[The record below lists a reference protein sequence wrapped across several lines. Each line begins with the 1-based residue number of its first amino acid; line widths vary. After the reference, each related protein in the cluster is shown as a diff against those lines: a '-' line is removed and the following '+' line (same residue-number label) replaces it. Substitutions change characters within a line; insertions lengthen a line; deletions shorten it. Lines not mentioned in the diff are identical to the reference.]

1 MKWRALTLTY
11 SGHFCL
17 LRKKRKFVGEL
28 MDRCSMKYEVDNGGG
43 WAPDMLGRGFEMLRV
58 EHPDD
63 YSGAVRST
71 VVRRCAQG
79 RRADCAVL
87 YVHGFSDYFLQDEMA
102 RMFNDAGYDFYAVDL
117 RKYGRSLMPGQRM
130 FEVRDLHE
138 YFPDIDAAVEII
150 HSAGLGRI
158 VLLGHSTGGLTASLY
173 MSEHPSPLI
182 RALILNSPFL
192 DWNLPRAA
200 RAALPLLSALGRR
213 FPRIPVRQKPDPGYA
228 ETLAADLGGEWS
240 YRKEWKPDVLPDVD
254 AGWVRA
260 IHTAQ
265 IALRRRQVNVPVLL
279 MHSSDS
285 VRPGDDRAKYAR
297 ADAILNV
304 GAIARYGRRLGP
316 DVTEVVVDNGL
327 HDLVLS
333 PLPVRRLVYDEML
346 AWLGRLGLCR

>member
-1 MKWRALTLTY
+1 MKEMED
-11 SGHFCL
+11 F
-17 LRKKRKFVGEL
+17 KFGQWE
-28 MDRCSMKYEVDNGGG
+28 
-43 WAPDMLGRGFEMLRV
+43 PDILGQGFEMLRQ
-58 EHPDD
+58 ERAAD
-63 YSGAVRST
+63 YSGPVCST
-71 VVRRCAQG
+71 IIRRRPQE
-79 RRADCAVL
+79 RRGNCAVL

-117 RKYGRSLMPGQRM
+117 RKYGRSLMAGQRM

-138 YFPDIDAAVEII
+138 YFPDINAAVEMI
-150 HSAGLGRI
+150 HSDGVGRI

-192 DWNLPRAA
+192 DWNLPKAA
-200 RAALPLLSALGRR
+200 RAALPLLSALGKW
-213 FPRIPVRQKPDPGYA
+213 FPRIPVKQKPDTGYA

-240 YRKEWKPDVLPDVD
+240 YRKDWKPDVLPDVD

-265 IALRRRQVNVPVLL
+265 KELRRRRVSVPVLL
-279 MHSSDS
+279 LHSSDS
-285 VRPGDDRAKYAR
+285 VRPGDGREKYAR

-304 GAIARYGRRLGP
+304 DSIARYGRRLGE
-316 DVTEVVVDNGL
+316 DVTEVVIDDGL

-333 PLPVRRLVYDEML
+333 PLPVRRLVYDAML
-346 AWLGRLGLCR
+346 AWLSRLGFCR